1 LRERWRGVAAGPAL
15 DGAGRSLYNERCSRT
30 EGWVAMHARV
40 SSYQGDVDRLVEGFR
55 RQTGLV
61 RRLDGFARAY
71 LFVDRSVGRAVT
83 VTLWDSEE
91 ALDASA
97 SRAAQ
102 LREEARETAAATIGS
117 VDSYEVAFDVE
128 RAAEGLT

>member
-1 LRERWRGVAAGPAL
+1 
-15 DGAGRSLYNERCSRT
+15 
-30 EGWVAMHARV
+30 MHARV

-55 RQTGLV
+55 RQTDLV

-128 RAAEGLT
+128 RAAEG

>member
-1 LRERWRGVAAGPAL
+1 
-15 DGAGRSLYNERCSRT
+15 
-30 EGWVAMHARV
+30 MHARV

-102 LREEARETAAATIGS
+102 LREEARESAAATIGS

-128 RAAEGLT
+128 RAAEG